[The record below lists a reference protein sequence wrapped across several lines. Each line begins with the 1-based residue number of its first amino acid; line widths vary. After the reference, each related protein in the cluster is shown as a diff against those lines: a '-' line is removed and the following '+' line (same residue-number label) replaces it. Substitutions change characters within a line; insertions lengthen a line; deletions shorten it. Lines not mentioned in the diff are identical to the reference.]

1 MAAGTPAPPVNVTII
16 RELASLQGVLK
27 PAEGQPITGR
37 GSAALVAG
45 VLLLGAL
52 CLLGAACGRVGPT
65 EVANTWVWSLR
76 ADDADLYR
84 SLSIPRDGLEP
95 DTTWK
100 AERECLDWETTLV
113 KVEESTDSPDAAR
126 VAAVDGAGRS
136 LIRFLYRTADGWR
149 ITVDSAC
156 DG

>member
-1 MAAGTPAPPVNVTII
+1 M
-16 RELASLQGVLK
+16 LK

-52 CLLGAACGRVGPT
+52 GLLGAACGRVGPT

-76 ADDADLYR
+76 ADDPDLYR
-84 SLSIPRDGLEP
+84 SLAVPREGLERGSA
-95 DTTWK
+95 WK
-100 AERECLDWETTLV
+100 AERACLDWDTTLV
-113 KVEESTDSPDAAR
+113 KVEVSPDSPDAAK

-136 LIRFLYRTADGWR
+136 LTRFLYRTAGGWH
-149 ITVDSAC
+149 ITVDSVCEA
-156 DG
+156 G